1 MGTNVT
7 TISELKRSLT
17 KELTSIFST
26 GEAQSVSR
34 LILEHLG
41 FQEISIL
48 KEPSTVIDYK
58 FQAEIKKIVGEL
70 KNNKPIQY
78 VLGETEFYGIRLKVD
93 KNVLIP
99 RSETEELVSHII
111 GENKLKKPVILDV
124 GTGSG
129 CIPIA
134 LGSHI
139 ECAYIMAIDVDEK
152 ALEIAKINAKNNKV
166 DCHFIKESL
175 FEIQNLPIDDKV
187 DILVSNPPYV
197 TLSEKKIMDA
207 NVTEFEPGMALFV
220 PDDDPLVFY
229 KGIIRLAN
237 DVLTDDGVIWLEINE
252 ALGQETLDLFIRS
265 GYEKASLI
273 KDIHEKD
280 RFIKALK

>member
-17 KELTSIFST
+17 NELTSIFST

-41 FQEISIL
+41 FPEISIL
-48 KEPSTVIDYK
+48 KEPYTDIDYK
-58 FQAEIKKIVGEL
+58 FQAEIRKIVGEL
-70 KNNKPIQY
+70 KKNKPIQY
-78 VLGETEFYGIRLKVD
+78 VLGETEFYGIILRLD

-99 RSETEELVSHII
+99 RPETEELVSLII
-111 GENKLKKPVILDV
+111 KENTHEKPVILDI

-134 LGSHI
+134 LGKHL
-139 ECAYIMAIDVDEK
+139 ECTDILAVDVDK
-152 ALEIAKINAKNNKV
+152 AAIEIADENARTNKV
-166 DCHFIKESL
+166 EIRFISNSI
-175 FEIQNLPIDDKV
+175 FNISALPIDRKV

-197 TLSEKKIMDA
+197 TREEKQLMKA
-207 NVTEFEPGMALFV
+207 NVTEFEPDLALFV
-220 PDDDPLVFY
+220 PDNDPLIFY
-229 KGIIRLAN
+229 KEIIRFAN
-237 DVLTDDGVIWLEINE
+237 DMLADGGVIWLEINE
-252 ALGQETLDLFIRS
+252 ALGQQTLDLFVKA
-265 GYEKASLI
+265 GYEKASLR

-280 RFIKALK
+280 RFIKAMR